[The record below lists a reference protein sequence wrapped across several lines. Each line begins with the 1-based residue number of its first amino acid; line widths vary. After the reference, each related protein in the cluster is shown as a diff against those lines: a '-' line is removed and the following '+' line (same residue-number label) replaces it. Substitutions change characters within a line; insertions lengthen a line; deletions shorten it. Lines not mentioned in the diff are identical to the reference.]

1 MLLDFNFKE
10 FVWSLHSQ
18 PSSLQIEQ
26 KFQLSDAN
34 NSSWKKKKKKKKKK
48 MNNKLQLFDL

>member
-1 MLLDFNFKE
+1 MNIVSFFKVSIKFLVMLLDFNFKE

-34 NSSWKKKKKKKKKK
+34 NSS
-48 MNNKLQLFDL
+48 